1 MNFIQAYE
9 KRLCSQAF
17 HSEHQRYPK
26 QSHKLPLLYKEH
38 YPLYQKAFE
47 GYVYIR
53 DRFSDI
59 LKDGMLE
66 KQKRI
71 FQKNSEILS
80 VLKMLN
86 NHMFGVFENSMK
98 DEVKKQRDGR

>member
-1 MNFIQAYE
+1 MNFIQACE
-9 KRLCSQAF
+9 KRLCPQAF

-26 QSHKLPLLYKEH
+26 QSQKLPLLYKEH

-66 KQKRI
+66 KQKKEY
-71 FQKNSEILS
+71 FKKTAKSYLS
-80 VLKMLN
+80 
-86 NHMFGVFENSMK
+86 
-98 DEVKKQRDGR
+98 

>member
-26 QSHKLPLLYKEH
+26 QSQKLPLLYKEH

-66 KQKRI
+66 KQK
-71 FQKNSEILS
+71 KNIS
-80 VLKMLN
+80 
-86 NHMFGVFENSMK
+86 
-98 DEVKKQRDGR
+98 KKQRNPICPENAQ